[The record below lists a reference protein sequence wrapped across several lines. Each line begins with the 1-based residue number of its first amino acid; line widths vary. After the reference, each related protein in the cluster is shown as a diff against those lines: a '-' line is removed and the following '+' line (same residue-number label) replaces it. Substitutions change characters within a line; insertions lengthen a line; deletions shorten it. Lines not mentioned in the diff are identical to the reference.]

1 MKPRAGDEHVPERAS
16 NGRGR
21 VVETGDVH
29 DLVRDAAV
37 SRPAAGHADAVHAP
51 RLETPEVMRID
62 ADMIRRRG
70 SSPLNLRDVRVERR
84 ADDDASST

>member
-1 MKPRAGDEHVPERAS
+1 MK
-16 NGRGR
+16 
-21 VVETGDVH
+21 TGDVH

-62 ADMIRRRG
+62 ADMIRRG